1 MKEITTSQLRKRIEE
16 EMSYDKVEQIQVTYC
31 CPLFMGGY
39 KKEET
44 QTFVPNADEVV
55 NAISERKGKIAI
67 GKIDTAYSD
76 NDFRRTLFIDIVKL

>member
-1 MKEITTSQLRKRIEE
+1 MKEITISQLRKRIEE

-39 KKEET
+39 KKEDT

-67 GKIDTAYSD
+67 GKIDIAYTEK
-76 NDFRRTLFIDIVKL
+76 DFRRTLFIDIVKL